1 MNTNQD
7 LLEKI
12 EYIIQSVYRDR
23 AVNPWESG
31 RKRSAHFETLFRNR
45 LQKWPLLNQSDHV
58 HGSSTALAFLLHP
71 GHYIG
76 IPTRDGIEVRMRR
89 LGGVC
94 FQSLLE
100 ISHLGPFARVRFTR
114 ETLETESG
122 VIVYEERETPFRR
135 EDREFLVEL
144 KEVLEEQE
152 IEIVPVEILDLPVP
166 DIRLDV
172 TEPGDVTVY
181 HCLFD
186 EE

>member
-1 MNTNQD
+1 VNINQD

-12 EYIIQSVYRDR
+12 EEVIQLVYRDR
-23 AVNPWESG
+23 AINPWDTGSM
-31 RKRSAHFETLFRNR
+31 RSAHFETLFRNR
-45 LQKWPLLNQSDHV
+45 MQKWPLLNQSDPV

-76 IPTRDGIEVRMRR
+76 VPTRDGIEVRMRR

-100 ISHLGPFARVRFTR
+100 ISHLGPFARIRFTR
-114 ETLETESG
+114 ETLDTESG

-135 EDREFLVEL
+135 EDREFLSEL
-144 KEVLEEQE
+144 KEVLKEQE
-152 IEIVPVEILDLPVP
+152 IEIVPTEILDMPVP
-166 DIRLDV
+166 DIQLDV
-172 TEPGDVTVY
+172 TELGDATIY